1 MEYEGEENR
10 RNCEGKVERK
20 WVKEEKLNREEKYLV
35 LGVAQ

>member
-10 RNCEGKVERK
+10 RNCEEKVERK
-20 WVKEEKLNREEKYLV
+20 WTKEEKENKEEKYLV